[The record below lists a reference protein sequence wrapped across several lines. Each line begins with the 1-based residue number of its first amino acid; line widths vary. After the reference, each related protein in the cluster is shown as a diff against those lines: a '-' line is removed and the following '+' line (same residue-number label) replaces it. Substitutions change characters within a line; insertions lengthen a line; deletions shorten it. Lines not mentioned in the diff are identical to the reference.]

1 MASTL
6 ALGPVTT
13 AVLAALRATIA
24 LTTYVGA
31 RVYPDSNGDA
41 PQKPTYPYVA
51 VESHGETPFN
61 TMGSGVS
68 ALKWGSVAQIGIRIA
83 SQSRSDA
90 QVTSIASIVKGAL
103 DGQVLVVSGYASVDV
118 SYASIVPIEDLTAG
132 VPTREWLVLVDVTV
146 HQ

>member
-13 AVLAALRATIA
+13 AVLAALRAVVA
-24 LTTYVGA
+24 LTTHVGA

-41 PQKPTYPYVA
+41 PQKTAYPYVQ
-51 VESHGETPFN
+51 VEAQGETPFN
-61 TMGSGVS
+61 TMGAGVS
-68 ALKWGSVAQIGIRIA
+68 ALKWGSVAQVGVRIF
-83 SQSRSDA
+83 SNSRSDA

-103 DGQVLVVSGYASVDV
+103 DGQALTVSGYASVDV
-118 SYASIVPIEDLTAG
+118 SFASIVPMQEFEAG
-132 VPTREWLVLVDVTV
+132 VTIREWLVLFDVTV

>member
-13 AVLAALRATIA
+13 AVLAALRATVA
-24 LTTYVGA
+24 LTTYVGV
-31 RVYPDSNGDA
+31 RVYPDGDGDA
-41 PQKPTYPYVA
+41 KPNVNMPYVQ
-51 VESHGETPFN
+51 VEAQGETPFN

-68 ALKWGSVAQIGIRIA
+68 ALKWGSVAQIGVRVF
-83 SQSRSDA
+83 SKSRSEA

-103 DGQVLVVSGYASVDV
+103 DGQALAVSGYASVDV
-118 SYASIVPIEDLTAG
+118 SFSSIVPLQDLEAG
-132 VPTREWLVLVDVTV
+132 VPIREWLVLFDVTV